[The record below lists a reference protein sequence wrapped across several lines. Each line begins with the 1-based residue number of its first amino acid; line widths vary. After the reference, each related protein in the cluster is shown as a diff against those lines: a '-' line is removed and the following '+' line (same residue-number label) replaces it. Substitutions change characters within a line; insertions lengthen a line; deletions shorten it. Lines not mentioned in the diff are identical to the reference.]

1 MLLRFDPFRDIDRL
15 ANEILGAPRVPQ
27 PMPMDCYRH
36 GDMFFLH
43 FDLPGIDTDTLDVT
57 EENNTL
63 TVRAQ
68 RRAAVPEDAVY
79 LVAER
84 PVGAYARQ
92 LVVGDGL
99 DLEGIVAGYHDGV
112 LTLTIPV
119 AEQAKPRR
127 IDVGRSQD
135 SDTALSGGGHKTI
148 TGQAAA
154 AEQPLG
160 GWCLS

>member
-15 ANEILGAPRVPQ
+15 AHEILGAPRVPQ

-36 GDMFFLH
+36 GDTYFLH
-43 FDLPGIDTDTLDVT
+43 FDLPGIDTDTLEVT

-68 RRAAVPEDAVY
+68 RRTTVPEDAVY

-84 PVGAYARQ
+84 PVGSYARQ

-99 DLEGIVAGYHDGV
+99 NLEAIGAEYHDGV
-112 LTLTIPV
+112 LTLTLPV

-127 IDVGRSQD
+127 IDVGRSQNGD
-135 SDTALSGGGHKTI
+135 SALPGAGHKTI
-148 TGQAAA
+148 GGQTAEGDQPVDAATT
-154 AEQPLG
+154 
-160 GWCLS
+160 